1 MIFLLDFQARLQGW
15 FSTMRQTWIVNV
27 VRSKQLLSGSPTKS
41 CPLDFGTK
49 ISFPSFFVC
58 EKGLVNINKKAVL
71 LFFNSLFLSCYEPKL
86 PTVIRKMN
94 FTDFVKRARSIYWVH
109 ISREEWNDVKVSY
122 EIVHTGTAVVDESEE
137 WSSQLIF
144 KFKQLERRSLAPN
157 VWLHSSVG
165 RASHRYLRRS
175 RVRIPLKPWFFQAS
189 SFQCLNWNINCD
201 ESFFTFIVSLIDN

>member
-1 MIFLLDFQARLQGW
+1 MIFLWISVQARLQGW

-49 ISFPSFFVC
+49 ISFPSFFVS
-58 EKGLVNINKKAVL
+58 EKCLANINKKAIL
-71 LFFNSLFLSCYEPKL
+71 LFFNFLFLSCYEPKL

-109 ISREEWNDVKVSY
+109 ISREEWNDVKYIWNSSY
-122 EIVHTGTAVVDESEE
+122 ESEE

-144 KFKQLERRSLAPN
+144 KFK
-157 VWLHSSVG
+157 
-165 RASHRYLRRS
+165 
-175 RVRIPLKPWFFQAS
+175 VRMK
-189 SFQCLNWNINCD
+189 
-201 ESFFTFIVSLIDN
+201 

>member
-109 ISREEWNDVKVSY
+109 ISREEWNDVKASY

-144 KFKQLERRSLAPN
+144 KFKQLERRSFAPN

-165 RASHRYLRRS
+165 RVSQRYFADVTGSNPIEALIFS
-175 RVRIPLKPWFFQAS
+175 GFFFPTA
-189 SFQCLNWNINCD
+189 
-201 ESFFTFIVSLIDN
+201 